1 MNVRVQVSQAFNL
14 TSGLVSGEVLRVE
27 ALLILKNLVLS
38 NEARVGLVLSAEH
51 FEYLFELVLLRND
64 VDV

>member
-14 TSGLVSGEVLRVE
+14 PSGLVSGEVLRVE